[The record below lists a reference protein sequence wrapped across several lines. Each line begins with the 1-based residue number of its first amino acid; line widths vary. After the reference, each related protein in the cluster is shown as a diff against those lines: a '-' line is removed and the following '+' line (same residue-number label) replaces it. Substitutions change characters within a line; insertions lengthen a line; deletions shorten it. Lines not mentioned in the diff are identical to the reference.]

1 MFMCKLAIAS
11 LALAPVTALLT
22 AEAPVWA
29 PVHVMLI
36 TRREILVWKKTCNE
50 WLAPRQTGT
59 IEMMAI
65 CNTDWSLTNPSHK
78 VAVLYIFAINW

>member
-1 MFMCKLAIAS
+1 MLKSKGPMFMCKLAIAS

-36 TRREILVWKKTCNE
+36 TRREILV
-50 WLAPRQTGT
+50 
-59 IEMMAI
+59 
-65 CNTDWSLTNPSHK
+65 
-78 VAVLYIFAINW
+78 